1 MFHITVLAVG
11 RLKER
16 YLVEGTAEYLKRLAP
31 YARVDVVEVEEAG
44 FGESPAPSV
53 QERIKEKEGERLL
66 KRMRP
71 GTFLIA
77 LDIKGEVCSSEQMA
91 GVLGRLALEGRGDI
105 TFVIGGSLGLSRN
118 ILNRANL
125 RLSFSKFTFPHQL
138 MRLILLE
145 QLYRWFKIMKG
156 EPYHK

>member
-1 MFHITVLAVG
+1 LEG
-11 RLKER
+11 RNVSYNSAGCGPPQGKVPGGR
-16 YLVEGTAEYLKRLAP
+16 KRLAP
-31 YARVDVVEVEEAG
+31 YARVDVVEVDEAG
-44 FGESPAPSV
+44 FGESPAPSGR
-53 QERIKEKEGERLL
+53 EKIKEKEGERLL
-66 KRMRP
+66 KRIRP
-71 GTFLIA
+71 DTFLIA
-77 LDIKGEVCSSEQMA
+77 LDIKGEARSSEQMA
-91 GVLGRLALEGRGDI
+91 DVLGRLALEGQGDI

>member
-16 YLVEGTAEYLKRLAP
+16 YLVEGTPEYLKRLAP